1 MQVGTTV
8 RFRYNDKKV
17 VGTVDSF
24 RVVDGKRIAPENRGQ
39 TLVVVRLDIQSDD
52 YDSFSR
58 KPAQFKSYYLHKTE
72 EL

>member
-1 MQVGTTV
+1 MEVGTTI

-17 VGTVDSF
+17 VGTVDSV
-24 RVVDGKRIAPENRGQ
+24 RVVDGKRVAPENRGQ

-58 KPAQFKSYYLHKTE
+58 KPAQFKSYYKHKME
-72 EL
+72 SI